1 MNLKDLIKLKQL
13 NLSEPI
19 VRWLSAANKK
29 ELYWSGESRGDWL
42 ISVQKWLWKKQLEEL
57 KDVTYITIIADETF
71 PSASDTRWVYHCQ
84 LADFEWVHMI
94 SIVSALIQINENN
107 KDGSD
112 TANDYA
118 TGFADEKFIYEV
130 GIMKVILGHTKAFLK
145 QTESRSLTF
154 EKFLHVKIQPLF
166 VLKKTL
172 DEFNYNIYKQK
183 IKAFR
188 NVLPVIQQTFHS
200 TRIVV
205 LLVTTVL
212 MIII

>member
-1 MNLKDLIKLKQL
+1 
-13 NLSEPI
+13 
-19 VRWLSAANKK
+19 
-29 ELYWSGESRGDWL
+29 
-42 ISVQKWLWKKQLEEL
+42 
-57 KDVTYITIIADETF
+57 

>member
-1 MNLKDLIKLKQL
+1 
-13 NLSEPI
+13 
-19 VRWLSAANKK
+19 
-29 ELYWSGESRGDWL
+29 
-42 ISVQKWLWKKQLEEL
+42 
-57 KDVTYITIIADETF
+57 
-71 PSASDTRWVYHCQ
+71 
-84 LADFEWVHMI
+84 MI